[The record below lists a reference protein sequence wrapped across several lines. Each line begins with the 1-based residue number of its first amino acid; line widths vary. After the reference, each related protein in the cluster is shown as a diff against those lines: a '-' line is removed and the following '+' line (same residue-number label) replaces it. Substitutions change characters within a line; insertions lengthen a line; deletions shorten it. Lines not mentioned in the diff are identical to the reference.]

1 MLTCIPDILD
11 WTEIKKIRAAV
22 AESEFQDGKKTAGY
36 RAKRV
41 KHNLQ
46 MDRSSEAAKAVKAII
61 LTGLRRNPTF
71 QRVALPKT
79 IRPPLISRYREGMN
93 YGLHVDDAMMGGSP
107 KERTDISVTV
117 FLSDPGDYD
126 GGETVMN
133 SPFGEQE
140 IKLPAGA
147 AVVYPSSTLHRVAP
161 VTRGERLAAV
171 TWLQSYV
178 RDPAKREILHDVYQ
192 MREKLA
198 KLHPDDEESD
208 LAFKTY
214 ANLLR
219 MWSE

>member
-178 RDPAKREILHDVYQ
+178 RDPAKREILHDIYQ

-198 KLHPDDEESD
+198 KLHPDEEEAD

>member
-11 WTEIKKIRAAV
+11 WTEIKKIRAAI
-22 AESEFQDGKKTAGY
+22 AEGEFEDGKKTAGY

-46 MDRSSEAAKAVKAII
+46 MDRNSEAAKAVKAII

-79 IRPPLISRYREGMN
+79 IRPPLISRYQEGMN

-178 RDPAKREILHDVYQ
+178 RDPAKREILHDIYQ
-192 MREKLA
+192 MREALA
-198 KLHPDDEESD
+198 KLHPDDEEAD

>member
-1 MLTCIPDILD
+1 MLICLPDILD
-11 WTEIKKIRAAV
+11 WTEIKTIRAAV
-22 AESEFQDGKKTAGY
+22 AESKFQDGKKTAGY

-46 MDRSSEAAKAVKAII
+46 MDRASEHARKVKAII

-71 QRVALPKT
+71 QRVALPKA
-79 IRPPLISRYREGMN
+79 IRPPLISRYHEGMD
-93 YGLHVDDAMMGGSP
+93 YGLHVDDALMGSGP

-117 FLSDPGDYD
+117 FLSDPADYD
-126 GGETVMN
+126 GGETVMH

-140 IKLPAGA
+140 VKLPAGA

-178 RDPAKREILHDVYQ
+178 RDPAKREILYDVYQ

-198 KLHPDDEESD
+198 EQHPDDQEAD

>member
-1 MLTCIPDILD
+1 MVSYIPDILD
-11 WTEIKKIRAAV
+11 WTEIKKIRAAI
-22 AESEFQDGKKTAGY
+22 AEGEFRDGKQTAGY

-46 MDRSSEAAKAVKAII
+46 MDQSSNAAKEVKAMI

-71 QRVALPKT
+71 QRVVLPRS

-93 YGLHVDDAMMGGSP
+93 YGLHVDDALMGSGT
-107 KERTDISVTV
+107 KVRTDISVTV

-126 GGETVMN
+126 GGEIVVN
-133 SPFGEQE
+133 SPFGDQE

-147 AVVYPSSTLHRVAP
+147 AVVYPASTLHRVAP

-171 TWLQSYV
+171 TWVQSHV
-178 RDPAKREILHDVYQ
+178 RDPAKREILYDLHR

-198 KLHPDDEESD
+198 KLHPDEEEAD

>member
-1 MLTCIPDILD
+1 MCIPDILD
-11 WTEIKKIRAAV
+11 WPTLKKIRAAIN
-22 AESEFQDGKKTAGY
+22 EIGFDDGRRTAG
-36 RAKRV
+36 RDAKRV
-41 KHNLQ
+41 KHNLELKTG
-46 MDRSSEAAKAVKAII
+46 SEKANEIQVTVIKALQRNMTFRQAARPFY
-61 LTGLRRNPTF
+61 TH
-71 QRVALPKT
+71 
-79 IRPPLISRYREGMN
+79 PPLISRYQEGMD
-93 YGLHVDDAMMGGSP
+93 YGLHVDDAMMGGNP

-117 FLSDPGDYD
+117 FLSDPADYD
-126 GGETVMN
+126 GGETVMH

-140 IKLPAGA
+140 VKLPAGA

-171 TWLQSYV
+171 TWVQSYV

-198 KLHPDDEESD
+198 KLHPDDEEAD

>member
-1 MLTCIPDILD
+1 MGS
-11 WTEIKKIRAAV
+11 AAV

-46 MDRSSEAAKAVKAII
+46 MDRNSEAAKAVKAII

-117 FLSDPGDYD
+117 FLSDPADYD

-198 KLHPDDEESD
+198 EQHPDDQEAD

>member
-11 WTEIKKIRAAV
+11 WTEIKKIRAAI
-22 AESEFQDGKKTAGY
+22 AEGEFEDGKKTAGY

-46 MDRSSEAAKAVKAII
+46 MDRNSEAAKAVKAII

-79 IRPPLISRYREGMN
+79 IRPPLISRYQEGMN

-178 RDPAKREILHDVYQ
+178 RDPAKREILHDIYQ
-192 MREKLA
+192 MRETLA
-198 KLHPDDEESD
+198 KLHPDDEEAD

>member
-147 AVVYPSSTLHRVAP
+147 AVIYPSSTLHRVAP

>member
-1 MLTCIPDILD
+1 MLSCIPDILD
-11 WTEIKKIRAAV
+11 WTEIKKIRAAI
-22 AESEFQDGKKTAGY
+22 AEGEFEDGKKTAGY

-71 QRVALPKT
+71 QRVALPKA
-79 IRPPLISRYREGMN
+79 IRPPLISRYQEGMN
-93 YGLHVDDAMMGGSP
+93 YGLHVDDAMMGGNP

-117 FLSDPGDYD
+117 FLSDPADYD

-133 SPFGEQE
+133 SSFGKQE

-171 TWLQSYV
+171 TWVQSHV
-178 RDPAKREILHDVYQ
+178 RDPAKREILSDLRS
-192 MREKLA
+192 MRDKLV
-198 KLHPDDEESD
+198 KLRPEEEEAD

-214 ANLLR
+214 SNLLR

>member
-11 WTEIKKIRAAV
+11 WTEIKKIRAAIT
-22 AESEFQDGKKTAGY
+22 ESEFEDGKKTAGY

-178 RDPAKREILHDVYQ
+178 RDPAKREILHDIYQ

-198 KLHPDDEESD
+198 KLHPDDDEAD